1 MTPAMI
7 AVLSATMLGTAFL
20 SGVFGMAGGLILMG
34 VLLTILSVPEAM
46 ALHAVT
52 QMASNGWR
60 GVLWIRYIRWRA
72 AGAFLL
78 GSAFAFAFWTF
89 WRYVPPKSLAF
100 ILLGVSPFLA
110 RLAPSGMRPDPL
122 KLTHGV
128 IYGCFCMM
136 MMLLAG
142 VSGPL
147 VDTFFL
153 GGKFDR
159 REIIATKA
167 ACQIFSHL
175 GKFAYFGGLV
185 SAAGAIDPLMAAIA
199 VATSIAG
206 TSLARPVLE
215 RLSDIQ
221 YRWWANRIIAVV
233 AASYVIQGAYLLMK

>member
-1 MTPAMI
+1 MTAAMI
-7 AVLSATMLGTAFL
+7 AILSATMLGTAFL

-60 GVLWIRYIRWRA
+60 GILWFKYVRWRP
-72 AGAFLL
+72 AGNFLL
-78 GSAFAFAFWTF
+78 GSACAFAIWTT
-89 WRYVPPKSLAF
+89 WRYVPPKSVAF

-110 RLAPSGMRPDPL
+110 RLAPPDLRPDPSKML
-122 KLTHGV
+122 HGLV
-128 IYGCFCMM
+128 YGLCCMM
-136 MMLLAG
+136 LMLLAG

-153 GGKFDR
+153 GGRMDR

-167 ACQIFSHL
+167 ACQIFSHAA
-175 GKFAYFGGLV
+175 KFIYFGGLV
-185 SAAGAIDPLMAAIA
+185 AGNASVDPLMAALA
-199 VATSIAG
+199 VAASIVG

-215 RLSDIQ
+215 RLTDFQ
-221 YRWWANRIIAVV
+221 YRWWANRIIVVV
-233 AASYVIQGAYLLMK
+233 AVYYLAAGAYLIWK